1 MDYGIFLLLGSNQ
14 GDAALNLAT
23 ARENIEKK
31 AGVVV
36 AASALYRSAA
46 WGLED
51 QPDFI
56 NQVVQISSEYA
67 PEILLE
73 KILSIE
79 MDMGRKRVRKW
90 GPRLIDIDLLFY
102 GNEVVNTSALQLP
115 HPGIP
120 QRKFTLVP
128 LAELAPD
135 FIHPTLKKT
144 IATLLEECVDP
155 LEVIKLQI

>member
-23 ARENIEKK
+23 AREKIGKK
-31 AGVVV
+31 AGVIV

-56 NQVVQISSEYA
+56 NQVVQISSEYS

-102 GNEVVNTSALQLP
+102 GDEVVNTSALQLP

-135 FIHPTLKKT
+135 FIHPTLKKN

>member
-23 ARENIEKK
+23 ARKNIGKK

-56 NQVVQISSEYA
+56 NQVVQISSEYT

-144 IATLLEECVDP
+144 IATLLEECADP